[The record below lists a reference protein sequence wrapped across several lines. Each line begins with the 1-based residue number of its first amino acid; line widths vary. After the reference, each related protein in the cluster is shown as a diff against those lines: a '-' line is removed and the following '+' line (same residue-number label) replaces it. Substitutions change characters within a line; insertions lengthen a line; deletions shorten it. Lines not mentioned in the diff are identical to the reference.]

1 MHVAAREETGSENG
15 GGGVGGLFAVKVK
28 VFCKCRPVRKLALKS
43 QLVVLWR

>member
-15 GGGVGGLFAVKVK
+15 GVGGLFAVKVK
-28 VFCKCRPVRKLALKS
+28 VFCMYRPVRKLALKS